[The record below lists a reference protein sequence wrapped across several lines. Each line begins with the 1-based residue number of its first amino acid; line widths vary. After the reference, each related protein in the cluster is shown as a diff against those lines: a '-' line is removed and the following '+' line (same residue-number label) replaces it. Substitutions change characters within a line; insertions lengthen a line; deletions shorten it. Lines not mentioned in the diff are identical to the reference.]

1 MSLDKATVSRIARLA
16 RIRVADADLE
26 RLGDELNNILEWI
39 EQLNQVD
46 TADVTPLTS
55 VVEIQLPQRQDS
67 VPDGGHQDH
76 VLRNAPESEQGFFVV
91 PKVVE

>member
-39 EQLNQVD
+39 EQLTQVD
-46 TADVTPLTS
+46 TADVPPLTS
-55 VVEIQLPQRQDS
+55 VVEIQLPQRQDL
-67 VPDGGHQDH
+67 VTDGAHQDR

>member
-46 TADVTPLTS
+46 TADVPPLTS

-67 VPDGGHQDH
+67 VTDGGHQDH